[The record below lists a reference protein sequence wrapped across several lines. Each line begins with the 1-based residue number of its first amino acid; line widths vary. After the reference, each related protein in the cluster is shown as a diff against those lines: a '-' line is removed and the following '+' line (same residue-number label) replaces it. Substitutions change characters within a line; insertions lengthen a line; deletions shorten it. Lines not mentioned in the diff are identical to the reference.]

1 MAKNYYV
8 VKIGRSPCIYTSWE
22 KCKQQVSQYP
32 NAVFKG
38 FNNYSEAQNWLNE
51 NDTAKVSLLKGMVA
65 YVDGSYRADT
75 KEYSCGMVVLKND
88 EVIYRF
94 SKKYQDAAA
103 SMRNVAGE
111 ISGAK
116 AAMAY
121 AIANNETS
129 LTIYHDYEG
138 IRTWCTGEWKAKN
151 MWTQEY
157 SSYYRKV
164 SKNIN
169 ISFVKV
175 KGHSGNKYNDEA
187 DKLAK
192 SALGI

>member
-8 VKIGRSPCIYTSWE
+8 VKVGRSPGIYTSWE
-22 KCKQQVSQYP
+22 ECKQQVSQYP

-38 FNNYSEAQNWLNE
+38 FNDYSETQNWLNE
-51 NDTAKVSLLKGMVA
+51 NVSVKSPLLKGMVA

-138 IRTWCTGEWKAKN
+138 ISR
-151 MWTQEY
+151 
-157 SSYYRKV
+157 
-164 SKNIN
+164 
-169 ISFVKV
+169 
-175 KGHSGNKYNDEA
+175 
-187 DKLAK
+187 
-192 SALGI
+192 

>member
-8 VKIGRSPCIYTSWE
+8 VKVGRSPGIYTSWE
-22 KCKQQVSQYP
+22 ECKQQVSQYP

-138 IRTWCTGEWKAKN
+138 IRAWCTGEWKAKN
-151 MWTQEY
+151 SGYFLYKFTNQ
-157 SSYYRKV
+157 
-164 SKNIN
+164 
-169 ISFVKV
+169 
-175 KGHSGNKYNDEA
+175 KGVLLPGRLSLYDI
-187 DKLAK
+187 LLCFFRFCFFRLP
-192 SALGI
+192 SCCCVCTL